1 MASECTMT
9 PIHRSAGG
17 ADNQR
22 MVQVP
27 TRWHPVAPDE
37 FEHWLDRQV
46 EELRRQVGQGTVR
59 LSRLGQDLRTAALAV
74 GWLLERSRGDE
85 VVDVTK
91 SAEDASKSE
100 S

>member
-1 MASECTMT
+1 MT

-22 MVQVP
+22 MAQVP

-37 FEHWLDRQV
+37 LEHWFECQV

-74 GWLLERSRGDE
+74 GWLRGRSRGDA

-91 SAEDASKSE
+91 SAEGASKWDS
-100 S
+100 